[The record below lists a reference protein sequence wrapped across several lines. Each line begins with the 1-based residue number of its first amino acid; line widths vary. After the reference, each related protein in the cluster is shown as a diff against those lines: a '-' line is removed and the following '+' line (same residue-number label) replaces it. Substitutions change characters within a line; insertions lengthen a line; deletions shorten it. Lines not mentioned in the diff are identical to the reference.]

1 MNHQKR
7 VLVCTFGAIA
17 SGLLG
22 LYLGGRGNLELQ
34 TQKCDRGSL
43 NLPGA
48 KNLCQMWVT
57 PFALTDGSITGLWCG
72 MVLGAFFT
80 GLATHQKDE
89 ISKEISQDETKN

>member
-34 TQKCDRGSL
+34 TQKCDRGSP

-48 KNLCQMWVT
+48 RNICQLWVT

-80 GLATHQKDE
+80 GLATHQPEDTP
-89 ISKEISQDETKN
+89 D

>member
-43 NLPGA
+43 SIPGA
-48 KNLCQMWVT
+48 KNLCQLWVT

-80 GLATHQKDE
+80 GLATHKPEDDSE
-89 ISKEISQDETKN
+89 KN